1 MNLFLLFIP
10 LFLSVTVLAQNYP
23 DTRKTPKTI
32 NKHNIPF
39 QDDYTWLEDMR
50 GKEVADW
57 VEAQN
62 KLAEAGRDRTM
73 AKIYPLPAI
82 TKYDNQTNYR
92 IPNKERLY
100 YYSLLRR
107 RDRELQTP
115 MLFYKKKLDEA
126 FIELVNPNYF
136 YSGKTVNIIDY
147 TPSVNSKTLAYK
159 IMIDGSDRHEVR
171 FVTISN
177 GKKFNDVLKGVKF
190 GNIAWKGDEGVFYN
204 RTSNSTVFSIDST
217 YQIYYHKLGADVK
230 EDKLFFDAS
239 GNEGQM
245 HYFTSQDGKR
255 LLLSV
260 ANKEES
266 HINYYYADLTVEEPV
281 LKKYL
286 DNAPSSF
293 TVEGYNEGKIYFSSH
308 ESNWGDIRYLD
319 LNNPE
324 ERKVLIPQY
333 QNQLLIKP
341 YFFKDRIVCKYKNQD
356 GNYLMV
362 FDYTG
367 KFIKKILIQK
377 GMGVNIT
384 GNDYYDKDIF
394 FYVSSY
400 TIPPIMFT
408 LNLESG
414 NYERFVSRSHNKTT
428 APFPIDYFS
437 CISTTY
443 TSRDGVQVPITIVHK
458 KGIELN
464 GNNPALLE
472 AYGGFGVISSPR
484 YDVGLLYFLE
494 KGGIYAYAEVR
505 GGGDKGLDWHRQGR
519 GLKKINTLNDFI
531 DAAKFLFKENYTSPE
546 KLGITGASQG
556 GLLVGAALVQHPE
569 MFKVAIP
576 KVGIYDMAKFHQYT
590 IGRFH
595 YDEYGN
601 PEDAEDFAAM
611 MQYSPYHNIKEDI
624 NYPVTLIVTSDND
637 DRVPPVH
644 SYKFAAKLQQ
654 RPAQTNP
661 VYLQTR
667 LQSGH
672 YGVMTSHEDRLADKA
687 EFYSFLLYH
696 LTQK

>member
-1 MNLFLLFIP
+1 MNLFLLLVSF
-10 LFLSVTVLAQNYP
+10 LLSVVVSAQNYP
-23 DTRKTPKTI
+23 ATKKTPQI
-32 NKHNIPF
+32 ISKHGISY
-39 QDDYTWLEDMR
+39 QDDYIWLEDMHTE
-50 GKEVADW
+50 EVIEW

-62 KLAEAGRDRTM
+62 KIAETDRNLAM
-73 AKIYPLPAI
+73 AKFYSLPYI
-82 TKYDNQTNYR
+82 TKYDNQTSYR
-92 IPNKERLY
+92 IPNKERQY

-107 RDRELQTP
+107 QDNELQTP
-115 MLFYKKKLDEA
+115 MLFYKKKLDDA
-126 FIELVNPNYF
+126 FIELVNPNFF

-147 TPSVNSKTLAYK
+147 TPSAQSKILAYK
-159 IMIDGSDRHEVR
+159 LMINGSDRHEVR

-177 GKKFNDVLKGVKF
+177 GKKHSDVLTGVKY

-204 RTSNSTVFSIDST
+204 RTSNSTQFSVDST
-217 YQIYYHKLGADVK
+217 YQVYYHKLGTEVK
-230 EDKLFFDAS
+230 DDKVFFDAS
-239 GNEGQM
+239 ENQGQM

-260 ANKEES
+260 ANKEET
-266 HINYYYADLTVEEPV
+266 HIDYYYADLTNEEPV

-286 DNAPSSF
+286 DNVPSSF
-293 TVEGYNEGKIYFSSH
+293 SIEGYSKGKIYFSSK

-319 LNNPE
+319 PENPE
-324 ERKVLIPQY
+324 ERKTLIPQY
-333 QNQLLIKP
+333 QNQLLIKA
-341 YFFKDRIVCKYKNQD
+341 YFFENRIVCKYKNHD

-367 KFIKKILIQK
+367 RFIKKILTQK
-377 GMGVNIT
+377 GMDVNLS

-400 TIPPIMFT
+400 TIPPILFT
-408 LNLESG
+408 LNLDSG
-414 NYERFVSRSHNKTT
+414 DYERYVSRTHDKTT
-428 APFPIDYFS
+428 APFSIDYFS
-437 CISTTY
+437 STSTTY

-464 GNNPALLE
+464 GSNPTLLE

-494 KGGIYAYAEVR
+494 KGGVYAYAEVR
-505 GGGDKGLDWHRQGR
+505 GGGDKGLEWHRQGR
-519 GLKKINTLNDFI
+519 RLKKINTLNDFI
-531 DAAKFLFKENYTSPE
+531 DAANYLFKQNYTSSE
-546 KLGITGASQG
+546 RLAITGASQG

-576 KVGIYDMAKFHQYT
+576 KVGVFDMAKFHQYT

-595 YDEYGN
+595 YDEYGD
-601 PEDAEDFAAM
+601 PENSQDFAAM
-611 MQYSPYHNIKEDI
+611 MEYSPYHNIKEDV

-644 SYKFAAKLQQ
+644 SYKFAARLQQ

-672 YGVMTSHEDRLADKA
+672 YGVMTNHEDRLADKA
-687 EFYSFLLYH
+687 DFYSFLLYH
-696 LTQK
+696 LTK